1 MATQLQIRRG
11 TTSQMN
17 AFTGAEGELAVNT
30 TTDTVHVHDGS
41 TAGGFALA
49 KADGSNIGA
58 YAGSFTTLAA
68 SGAVTLS
75 STLTV
80 SGNVGIGGAPS
91 KPLHVFGADGAGEGT
106 PSFNANT
113 VSIFQNNGASGDDSI
128 LNIIAGSASSG
139 IVAFGDS
146 ADSIRQAVVANMS
159 DDSLELRTG
168 NNSTAL
174 KIDAGGSVLIG
185 KTTPTDLHNTWNHLI
200 IGEKGA
206 IISENGAGGIDGIT
220 LADNVYLDADTG
232 GYAYQ
237 TTAAASIIRQTAGIT
252 QFAKAASGSAGA
264 ALTPVETM
272 RIDESG
278 NVIIGGST
286 AGDAAADN
294 LTLVDSGNAGMTIQA
309 GDTSYASLYF
319 KDSASPN
326 PGYIQY
332 KQGDDFMR
340 FATGGSERMR
350 INSGGDVFIASAGVY
365 PSASQTGFAYRGGA
379 GGYGFIATGVAATN
393 ALTHHAFYNP
403 NGVCGQIYTTGSST
417 VYATSS
423 DYRLKENVVGITGA
437 TQRLLQ
443 LKPSRF
449 NFIADANTTVD
460 GFLAHEIAD
469 VVPEA
474 IVGTKDAVDA
484 DGNPDYQGID
494 QSKLVPLLV
503 ATIQELEARLTAL
516 ENN

>member
-272 RIDESG
+272 RID
-278 NVIIGGST
+278 
-286 AGDAAADN
+286 
-294 LTLVDSGNAGMTIQA
+294 
-309 GDTSYASLYF
+309 
-319 KDSASPN
+319 
-326 PGYIQY
+326 
-332 KQGDDFMR
+332 
-340 FATGGSERMR
+340 
-350 INSGGDVFIASAGVY
+350 SGGDVFIASAGVY